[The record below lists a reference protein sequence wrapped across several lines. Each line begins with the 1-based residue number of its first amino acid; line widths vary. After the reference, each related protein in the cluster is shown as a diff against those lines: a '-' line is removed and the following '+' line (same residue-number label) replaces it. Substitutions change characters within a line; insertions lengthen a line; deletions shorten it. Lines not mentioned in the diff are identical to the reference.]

1 MFDGK
6 TVAFRLPCETP
17 AFSVVLTGE
26 EGFAAIDRREK
37 AVYLFS
43 ARGQFLEAVSTTRA
57 YDVITRAG
65 ENGYLALPRCACRR
79 YSNRIYFLNKAFEEV
94 GSLDLP
100 WEDEDC
106 GELTDVYFTED
117 CEIMATFKN
126 SLRVYD
132 LMGKQTDEMNDPSS
146 RYLFNVAT
154 NEELTAVHHRR
165 RWEDM
170 LTVASPTNTQTGA
183 ICGRLVLRDLIA
195 AKEGVFY
202 GLFGFRY
209 RYNYLLPV
217 YSNGRIILPSED
229 ELFTFLQNVTPCS

>member
-6 TVAFRLPCETP
+6 TIAFRLPCETP
-17 AFSVVLTGE
+17 AFSVALTGE
-26 EGFAAIDRREK
+26 EGFAAVDGREK
-37 AVYLFS
+37 GLYLFS

-65 ENGYLALPRCACRR
+65 ENGYLALPRCTCRR
-79 YSNRIYFLNKAFEEV
+79 YFNRVYFLNKAFEEV
-94 GSLDLP
+94 GSLDLS

-132 LMGKQTDEMNDPSS
+132 LTGKQTDEMRDPSS
-146 RYLFNVAT
+146 RYLFNIAT
-154 NEELTAVHHRR
+154 NGDLTAVHHRR
-165 RWEDM
+165 RWGDM
-170 LTVASPTNTQTGA
+170 LTVASPANTQTGA
-183 ICGRLVLRDLIA
+183 ICGRLVLRDLLPGG
-195 AKEGVFY
+195 EGVFY
-202 GLFGFRY
+202 GLFGYRY
-209 RYNYLLPV
+209 QYNYLLPV
-217 YSNGRIILPSED
+217 YADGRIVLPGED